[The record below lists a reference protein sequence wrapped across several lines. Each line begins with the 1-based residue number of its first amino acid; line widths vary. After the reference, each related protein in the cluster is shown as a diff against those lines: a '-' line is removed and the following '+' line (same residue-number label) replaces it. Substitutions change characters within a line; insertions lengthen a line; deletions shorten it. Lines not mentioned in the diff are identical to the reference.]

1 MKYIIGVL
9 CVAYFPAHSFAEQLV
24 DHTNTLIP
32 SVPESIDGNNKY
44 TQEKINGQEQNLNF
58 IQLFLNISINSNP
71 SEDLFSVKQSKDGK
85 LYIRSGDLKTLRVKM
100 DEHIPDSQWV
110 CINEL
115 KGIQFKYLENEQSLN
130 LQVPS
135 SMLTGYSVELSGQQ
149 TTSSGLLK
157 MKPLN
162 AAILNYSLYHT
173 ITNDESIF
181 SGSAEGIFNSALGNF
196 SSGVLYNGSN
206 ETSYSHEKWV
216 RLESKWQ
223 YVDPEKVR
231 IYTLGDFVSNS
242 SDWGSSVRLAGF
254 QWSSAYTQRGDI
266 VTSAL
271 PQFSGSAALPSTL
284 DLYVNQQKIYSGL
297 VPSGPFDIKQL
308 PFISGN
314 EVTLVTTDATGQ
326 QSITKKPYYFSSK
339 ILAKGINEFSVDVGV
354 PRYNYGLYSNDYDD
368 ATFASGAIR
377 YGYSNSLT
385 LSGGAEASTDGLSN
399 VGTGFAK
406 NLFGVGVI
414 NADLAASQYKDENG
428 YSALVGLEGRISKN
442 ISFNTSYRKVFDNYF
457 DLACVSQ
464 IRYLKENQITSEPQ
478 NYLSYSALAD
488 EIIRAGIN
496 YNFYAG
502 YGVYV
507 GYNQIKY
514 SDNSYK
520 LLSANLSGSLNK
532 NWGFYSSAYKDYE
545 NHKDYGIYFALR
557 YTPSTRTNAITSVSS
572 DSGRLTYRQEVFVL
586 SEPKINSF
594 GWGGYVERDQDAHT
608 NNASIYGSY
617 RARAAY
623 LTGRYNRIGDNDQVA
638 LSATG
643 SLVAA
648 AGRIFAANE
657 IGDGYAVVTNAGP
670 QSQIINGGINL
681 GTTDKS
687 GRFLIPSLM
696 PYREN
701 HIYLDPSYLP
711 LNWNVKSTDQKTVV
725 GYRQGTLVDFGAHQ
739 VISGLVRIVDKNNT
753 PLLPGYSVRING
765 QQDAVVGYDGEVFVP
780 NLLRQ
785 NKLEVDL
792 LDHGSC
798 QVNFTY
804 NSNQYSTKKLG
815 PYICQ

>member
-1 MKYIIGVL
+1 M
-9 CVAYFPAHSFAEQLV
+9 
-24 DHTNTLIP
+24 IP

-44 TQEKINGQEQNLNF
+44 TQEKTNGQEQNLNF

-85 LYIRSGDLKTLRVKM
+85 LYIRSGDLKKLRVKM

-130 LQVPS
+130 LQVPA

-149 TTSSGLLK
+149 TTSSGWLK

-181 SGSAEGIFNSALGNF
+181 SGSAEGIFNSAIGNF

-206 ETSYSHEKWV
+206 QNSYSHEKWV

-231 IYTLGDFVSNS
+231 IYTLGDFISNS

-414 NADLAASQYKDENG
+414 NADIAASQYKDENG
-428 YSALVGLEGRISKN
+428 YSTLVGLEGRISKN

-457 DLACVSQ
+457 DLARVSQ
-464 IRYLKENQITSEPQ
+464 IRYLKDNQITSEPQ

-739 VISGLVRIVDKNNT
+739 VVSGLVRIVDKNNT
-753 PLLPGYSVRING
+753 ALLPGYSVRING

>member
-1 MKYIIGVL
+1 MYLPIHAAAESLQDSTNAVL
-9 CVAYFPAHSFAEQLV
+9 PS
-24 DHTNTLIP
+24 IP
-32 SVPESIDGNNKY
+32 EVPTSSHQAFGSDQGY
-44 TQEKINGQEQNLNF
+44 
-58 IQLFLNISINSNP
+58 IQLFLNISVNSNI
-71 SEDLFSVKQSKDGK
+71 SKDLISVRQDQDRK
-85 LYIRSGDLKTLRVKM
+85 LYIRSRDLKTLRLKM
-100 DEHIPDSQWV
+100 DEHIPDNQWV
-110 CINEL
+110 CINDL
-115 KGIQFKYLENEQSLN
+115 NGIQFKYLENEQSLN
-130 LQVPS
+130 LKVPS
-135 SMLTGYSVELSGQQ
+135 NMLTGYSVDLSGQQ
-149 TTSSGLLK
+149 ITSPNLLK

-162 AAILNYSLYHT
+162 AAILNYSLYNT
-173 ITNDESIF
+173 ITNDENVF
-181 SGSAEGIFNSALGNF
+181 SGTAEGIFNSAIGNF
-196 SSGVLYNGSN
+196 FSGVLYNGSN

-223 YVDPEKVR
+223 YVDPEKIR
-231 IYTLGDFVSNS
+231 IYTLGDFISNS
-242 SDWGSSVRLAGF
+242 PDWGSSVRLAGF
-254 QWSSAYTQRGDI
+254 QWSSAYSQRGDI

-399 VGTGFAK
+399 LGTGFAK
-406 NLFGVGVI
+406 NLFGFGVI
-414 NADLAASQYKDENG
+414 NTDIAASQYKDENG
-428 YSALVGLEGRISKN
+428 YSTLLGLEGRISKN

-457 DLACVSQ
+457 DLARVSQ
-464 IRYLKENQITSEPQ
+464 VRYLKNNQINPESQ
-478 NYLSYSALAD
+478 NYLNYSALAD
-488 EIIRAGIN
+488 EIFRAGIN

-502 YGVYV
+502 YGIYL

-520 LLSANLSGSLNK
+520 LLSTNLSGSLDK
-532 NWGFYSSAYKDYE
+532 NWGFYASAYKDYE

-557 YTPSTRTNAITSVSS
+557 YTPSSKVNAITSVSS
-572 DSGRLTYRQEVFVL
+572 DSGSLRYRQEIFGL
-586 SEPKINSF
+586 SEPQIGSF
-594 GWGGYVERDQDAHT
+594 GWGGYVERDQDANE
-608 NNASIYGSY
+608 NNASVYASY

-623 LTGRYNRIGDNDQVA
+623 LTGRYNRFGDNDQVA

-657 IGDGYAVVTNAGP
+657 IGDGFAVVTNAGP
-670 QSQIINGGINL
+670 QSQILNGGVNL

-687 GRFLIPSLM
+687 GRFLIANLR
-696 PYREN
+696 PYMSH

-711 LNWNVKSTDQKTVV
+711 LEWEVSSTNQTAFV
-725 GYRQGTLVDFGAHQ
+725 GYRQGALVDFGAHQ
-739 VISGLVRIVDKNNT
+739 VISGLVKLVDQNNS
-753 PLLPGYSVRING
+753 PLMPGYTVRING
-765 QQDAVVGYDGEVFVP
+765 QQNGMVGYDGGVFIP
-780 NLLRQ
+780 NLLKQ
-785 NKLEVDL
+785 NKLEIDL

-798 QVNFTY
+798 QVDFAYENK
-804 NSNQYSTKKLG
+804 QYSAKKLG
-815 PYICQ
+815 PYVCR

>member
-9 CVAYFPAHSFAEQLV
+9 CVAYFPAYSFAEQLL
-24 DHTNTLIP
+24 DHTNTAVP
-32 SVPESIDGNNKY
+32 SVPKSIGNDSRY
-44 TQEKINGQEQNLNF
+44 TQVGTNEQEQDLNF
-58 IQLFLNISINSNP
+58 IQLFLNISINSNA
-71 SEDLFSVKQSKDGK
+71 SEDLVAVKQSKDGK
-85 LYIRSGDLKTLRVKM
+85 LYIRSSALRTLRIKI
-100 DEHIPDSQWV
+100 DEHTPDNQWV
-110 CINEL
+110 CINDL
-115 KGIQFKYLENEQSLN
+115 NGIQFKYLENEQSLN
-130 LQVPS
+130 LKVPS
-135 SMLTGYSVELSGQQ
+135 NMLTGYSVDLNGQQ
-149 TTSSGLLK
+149 VTSPRLLK

-162 AAILNYSLYHT
+162 AAILNYSLYNT
-173 ITNDESIF
+173 ITNDENVF
-181 SGSAEGIFNSALGNF
+181 SGTAEGIFNSAIGNF

-206 ETSYSHEKWV
+206 ENSYSHEKWV

-223 YVDPEKVR
+223 YVDPEKIR
-231 IYTLGDFVSNS
+231 IYTLGDFISNS
-242 SDWGSSVRLAGF
+242 PDWGSSVRLAGF
-254 QWSSAYTQRGDI
+254 QWSSAYSQRGDI

-314 EVTLVTTDATGQ
+314 EVTLVTTDATGK

-339 ILAKGINEFSVDVGV
+339 ILAKGINEFSVDIGI

-399 VGTGFAK
+399 LGTGFAK
-406 NLFGVGVI
+406 NIFGIGVI
-414 NADLAASQYKDENG
+414 NADIAASQYKDENG
-428 YSALVGLEGRISKN
+428 YSTLLGLEGRISKN

-457 DLACVSQ
+457 DLARVSQ
-464 IRYLKENQITSEPQ
+464 VRYLKDNQINAETQ
-478 NYLSYSALAD
+478 NYLNYSALAD
-488 EIIRAGIN
+488 EIFRAGIN

-502 YGVYV
+502 YGVYL

-520 LLSANLSGSLNK
+520 LLSTNLSGSLDK
-532 NWGFYSSAYKDYE
+532 NWGFYASAYKDYE

-557 YTPSTRTNAITSVSS
+557 YTPSSKVNAITSVSS
-572 DSGRLTYRQEVFVL
+572 DSGSLRYRQEIFGL
-586 SEPKINSF
+586 SEPQIGSF
-594 GWGGYVERDQDAHT
+594 GWGGYVERDQDANE
-608 NNASIYGSY
+608 NNASVYASY

-623 LTGRYNRIGDNDQVA
+623 LTGRYNRFGDNDQVA

-643 SLVAA
+643 SLVVA

-670 QSQIINGGINL
+670 QSQIINGGVNL
-681 GTTDKS
+681 GETDKS

-696 PYREN
+696 PYQVN

-739 VISGLVRIVDKNNT
+739 VISGLVKLVDQNNS
-753 PLLPGYSVRING
+753 PLMPGYTVRING
-765 QQDAVVGYDGEVFVP
+765 QQDGMVGYDGEVFIP
-780 NLLRQ
+780 NLLKQ

-798 QVNFTY
+798 QVVFTY

-815 PYICQ
+815 PYVCH

>member
-9 CVAYFPAHSFAEQLV
+9 CVAYFPTYSFAEQLL
-24 DHTNTLIP
+24 DYTNTAVP
-32 SVPESIDGNNKY
+32 SVPKSVGNDNKY
-44 TQEKINGQEQNLNF
+44 KHVGTNEQEQDLNF
-58 IQLFLNISINSNP
+58 IHLFLNISINSNA
-71 SEDLFSVKQSKDGK
+71 SEDLVAVKQSKDGK
-85 LYIRSGDLKTLRVKM
+85 LYIRSSALKTLRLKM
-100 DEHIPDSQWV
+100 DEHIPDNQWV
-110 CINEL
+110 CINDL
-115 KGIQFKYLENEQSLN
+115 NGIQFKYLENEQSLN
-130 LQVPS
+130 LNVPS
-135 SMLTGYSVELSGQQ
+135 DMLTGYAVDLNGQQ
-149 TTSSGLLK
+149 VTSPHLLK

-162 AAILNYSLYHT
+162 AAILNYSLYNT
-173 ITNDESIF
+173 ITNDENVF
-181 SGSAEGIFNSALGNF
+181 SGTAEGIFNSAIGNF

-206 ETSYSHEKWV
+206 ENSYSHEKWV

-223 YVDPEKVR
+223 YVDPEKIR
-231 IYTLGDFVSNS
+231 IYTLGDFISNS
-242 SDWGSSVRLAGF
+242 PDWGSSVRLAGF
-254 QWSSAYTQRGDI
+254 QWSSAYSQRGDI

-314 EVTLVTTDATGQ
+314 EVTLVTTDATGK

-339 ILAKGINEFSVDVGV
+339 ILAKGINEFSVDVGI

-385 LSGGAEASTDGLSN
+385 LSGGTEASTDGLSN
-399 VGTGFAK
+399 LGTGFAK
-406 NLFGVGVI
+406 NVLGIGVI
-414 NADLAASQYKDENG
+414 NADIAASQYKDENG
-428 YSALVGLEGRISKN
+428 YSALLGLEGRISKN

-457 DLACVSQ
+457 DLARVSQ
-464 IRYLKENQITSEPQ
+464 VRYLKENQINAESQ
-478 NYLSYSALAD
+478 NYLNYSALAD
-488 EIIRAGIN
+488 EIFRAGIN

-502 YGVYV
+502 YGVYL

-520 LLSANLSGSLNK
+520 LLSTNLSGSLDK
-532 NWGFYSSAYKDYE
+532 NWGFYASAYKDYE

-557 YTPSTRTNAITSVSS
+557 YTPSSKVNAITSVSS
-572 DSGRLTYRQEVFVL
+572 DSGSLRYRQEIFGL
-586 SEPKINSF
+586 SEPQIGSF
-594 GWGGYVERDQDAHT
+594 GWGGYVERDEDANE
-608 NNASIYGSY
+608 NNASVYASY

-623 LTGRYNRIGDNDQVA
+623 LTGRYNRFGDNDQVA
-638 LSATG
+638 VSATG

-657 IGDGYAVVTNAGP
+657 IGEGYAVVTNAGP
-670 QSQIINGGINL
+670 QSQIINGGVNL
-681 GTTDKS
+681 GETDKS

-696 PYREN
+696 PYQVN

-739 VISGLVRIVDKNNT
+739 VISGLVKLVDQNNS
-753 PLLPGYSVRING
+753 PLMPGYTVRING
-765 QQDAVVGYDGEVFVP
+765 QQNGIVGYDGEVFIP
-780 NLLRQ
+780 NLLKQ

-798 QVNFTY
+798 QVDFTY

-815 PYICQ
+815 PYVCH

>member
-9 CVAYFPAHSFAEQLV
+9 CVAYFPAHLFAEQLL
-24 DHTNTLIP
+24 DHTNTAVP
-32 SVPESIDGNNKY
+32 SVPKSISNNNKY
-44 TQEKINGQEQNLNF
+44 MHEKTDGQEQENNF
-58 IQLFLNISINSNP
+58 TQLFLNISINSNA
-71 SEDLFSVKQSKDGK
+71 SEDLFSVKQSKDEK
-85 LYIRSGDLKTLRVKM
+85 LYIRSGDLKTLRIKM

-130 LQVPS
+130 LQVPA
-135 SMLTGYSVELSGQQ
+135 SMLSDYSVDLTGQP
-149 TTSSGLLK
+149 TTNTNLLK

-162 AAILNYSLYHT
+162 AAILNYSMYHT
-173 ITNDESIF
+173 ITNNESIF
-181 SGSAEGIFNSALGNF
+181 SGSAEAIFNSALGNF
-196 SSGVLYNGSN
+196 SSGILYNGSN
-206 ETSYSHEKWV
+206 ENSYSHEKWV

-231 IYTLGDFVSNS
+231 IYTLGDFISNS
-242 SDWGSSVRLAGF
+242 SDWGSSVRLAGL

-297 VPSGPFDIKQL
+297 VPSGPFDVKQL

-314 EVTLVTTDATGQ
+314 EVTLVTTDVTGQ
-326 QSITKKPYYFSSK
+326 QTITKKPYYFSSK

-414 NADLAASQYKDENG
+414 NADIAASQYKDENG

-457 DLACVSQ
+457 DLARVSQ
-464 IRYLKENQITSEPQ
+464 IRYLKENQLNAESQ
-478 NYLSYSALAD
+478 NYLNYSALAD

-496 YNFYAG
+496 YNFYTG

-514 SDNSYK
+514 SDHSYK

-557 YTPSTRTNAITSVSS
+557 YTPSTRVNAISSVSS
-572 DSGRLTYRQEVFVL
+572 DSGRLSYRQEVFVL
-586 SEPKINSF
+586 SEPQVGSF
-594 GWGGYVERDQDAHT
+594 GWGGYVERDQDAHA
-608 NNASIYGSY
+608 NNASVYGSY

-670 QSQIINGGINL
+670 KSQILNGGINL

-739 VISGLVRIVDKNNT
+739 VISGLVRVVDKNNS

-765 QQDAVVGYDGEVFVP
+765 QQDAVVGYDGEVFIP
-780 NLLRQ
+780 NLLQQ

-798 QVNFTY
+798 QVEFTY

-815 PYICQ
+815 PYICH

>member
-1 MKYIIGVL
+1 MRYIIGVL
-9 CVAYFPAHSFAEQLV
+9 CVTYLPIHAFAESLQ
-24 DHTNTLIP
+24 DRTNTIIP
-32 SVPESIDGNNKY
+32 SVPNLIDINIGNIKDDENKISKDS
-44 TQEKINGQEQNLNF
+44 TR
-58 IQLFLNISINSNP
+58 LFLNVFVNSTSSNDLISVN
-71 SEDLFSVKQSKDGK
+71 KDQDEK
-85 LYIRSGDLKTLRVKM
+85 LYIRARDLKTLRLKL
-100 DEHIPDSQWV
+100 DEQISDSQWV
-110 CINEL
+110 CINDL
-115 KGIQFKYLENEQSLN
+115 NGIQFKYLENEQSLKLN
-130 LQVPS
+130 IPS
-135 SMLTGYSVELSGQQ
+135 DMLTGYAVDLNGQQ
-149 TTSSGLLK
+149 ITSPHLLK

-162 AAILNYSLYHT
+162 AAILNYSLYNT
-173 ITNDESIF
+173 ITNDENVF
-181 SGSAEGIFNSALGNF
+181 SGSAEGIFNSAIGNF

-231 IYTLGDFVSNS
+231 IYTLGDFISNS
-242 SDWGSSVRLAGF
+242 PDWGSSVRLAGF
-254 QWSSAYTQRGDI
+254 QWSSAYTQRGDL

-326 QSITKKPYYFSSK
+326 QSITKQAYYFSSK

-354 PRYNYGLYSNDYDD
+354 PRYNYGLFSNDYDD

-399 VGTGFAK
+399 LGTGFAK
-406 NLFGVGVI
+406 NLFGFGVI
-414 NADLAASQYKDENG
+414 NADIAASQYKDENG
-428 YSALVGLEGRISKN
+428 YSALLGLEGRISKN

-457 DLACVSQ
+457 DLARVSQ
-464 IRYLKENQITSEPQ
+464 IRYLKDNQMTSEPQ

-488 EIIRAGIN
+488 EIFRAGIN

-502 YGVYV
+502 YGVYL

-520 LLSANLSGSLNK
+520 LVSANLSESLNK
-532 NWGFYSSAYKDYE
+532 NWGFYTSAYKDYE
-545 NHKDYGIYFALR
+545 NQKDYGIYFALR
-557 YTPSTRTNAITSVSS
+557 YTPSSRVNAITSISNE
-572 DSGRLTYRQEVFVL
+572 SGKTTYRQE
-586 SEPKINSF
+586 INGFSDPQIGAF
-594 GWGGYVERDQDAHT
+594 GWGGYVERDQDANQ

-638 LSATG
+638 VSATG

-648 AGRIFAANE
+648 AGRVFAANE

-670 QSQIINGGINL
+670 QSQILNGGVNL
-681 GTTDKS
+681 GKTDKS
-687 GRFLIPSLM
+687 GRFLIPSLV
-696 PYREN
+696 PYQEN

-711 LNWNVKSTDQKTVV
+711 LNWSVKSTDQETVV
-725 GYRQGTLVDFGAHQ
+725 GYRQGSLIDFGAKQ
-739 VISGLVRIVDKNNT
+739 VVSGLVKLVDQNNS
-753 PLLPGYSVRING
+753 PLLPGYTVHING
-765 QQDAVVGYDGEVFVP
+765 HEESIIGYDGEVFIQ
-780 NLLRQ
+780 NLLKQ

-798 QVNFTY
+798 QVDFTY
-804 NSNQYSTKKLG
+804 NGNQYSTKKLG
-815 PYICQ
+815 PYVCR

>member
-9 CVAYFPAHSFAEQLV
+9 CVAYFPAYSFAEQLL
-24 DHTNTLIP
+24 DHTNTAVP
-32 SVPESIDGNNKY
+32 SVPKSIGNDSRY
-44 TQEKINGQEQNLNF
+44 TQVGMNEQEQDLNF
-58 IQLFLNISINSNP
+58 IQLFLNISINSNA
-71 SEDLFSVKQSKDGK
+71 SEDLVAVKQSKDGK
-85 LYIRSGDLKTLRVKM
+85 LYIRSSALRTLRIKI
-100 DEHIPDSQWV
+100 DEHIPDNQWV
-110 CINEL
+110 CINDL
-115 KGIQFKYLENEQSLN
+115 NGIQFKYLENEQSLN
-130 LQVPS
+130 LKVPS
-135 SMLTGYSVELSGQQ
+135 NMLTGYSVDLSGQQ
-149 TTSSGLLK
+149 ITSPQLLK

-162 AAILNYSLYHT
+162 AAILNYSLYNT
-173 ITNDESIF
+173 ITNDENVF
-181 SGSAEGIFNSALGNF
+181 SGTAEGIFNSAIGNF

-223 YVDPEKVR
+223 YVDPEKIR
-231 IYTLGDFVSNS
+231 IYTLGDFISNS
-242 SDWGSSVRLAGF
+242 PDWGSSVRLAGF
-254 QWSSAYTQRGDI
+254 QWSSAYSQRGDI

-377 YGYSNSLT
+377 YGYSHSLT

-399 VGTGFAK
+399 LGTGFAK
-406 NLFGVGVI
+406 NVLGIGVI
-414 NADLAASQYKDENG
+414 NADIAASQYKDENG
-428 YSALVGLEGRISKN
+428 YSALLGLEGRISKN
-442 ISFNTSYRKVFDNYF
+442 ISYNTSYRKVFDNYF
-457 DLACVSQ
+457 DLARVSQ
-464 IRYLKENQITSEPQ
+464 VRYLKDNQINAESQ
-478 NYLSYSALAD
+478 NYLNYSALAD
-488 EIIRAGIN
+488 EIFRAGIN

-502 YGVYV
+502 YGIYL

-520 LLSANLSGSLNK
+520 LLSTNLSGSLDK
-532 NWGFYSSAYKDYE
+532 NWGFYASAYKDYE

-557 YTPSTRTNAITSVSS
+557 YTPSSKVNAITSVSS
-572 DSGRLTYRQEVFVL
+572 DSGSLRYRQEIFGL
-586 SEPKINSF
+586 SEPQIGSF
-594 GWGGYVERDQDAHT
+594 GWGGYVERDQDANE
-608 NNASIYGSY
+608 NNASVYASY

-623 LTGRYNRIGDNDQVA
+623 LTGRYNRFGDNDQVA
-638 LSATG
+638 VSATG

-657 IGDGYAVVTNAGP
+657 IGEGYAVVTNAGP
-670 QSQIINGGINL
+670 QSQIINGGVNL
-681 GTTDKS
+681 GETDNS

-696 PYREN
+696 PYQVN

-739 VISGLVRIVDKNNT
+739 VISGLVKLVDQNNS
-753 PLLPGYSVRING
+753 PLMPGYTVRING
-765 QQDAVVGYDGEVFVP
+765 QQNGMVGYDGEVFIP
-780 NLLRQ
+780 NLLKQ

-798 QVNFTY
+798 QVDFTY

-815 PYICQ
+815 LYVCH

>member
-9 CVAYFPAHSFAEQLV
+9 CVAYLPTYSFAEQLQ
-24 DHTNTLIP
+24 DHTNTAVP
-32 SVPESIDGNNKY
+32 SVPKSVGSNSEYIQVGAN
-44 TQEKINGQEQNLNF
+44 EQDQDVNF
-58 IQLFLNISINSNP
+58 IKLFLNVSINSNA
-71 SEDLFSVKQSKDGK
+71 SEDLVAAKQSKDGK
-85 LYIRSGDLKTLRVKM
+85 LYIRSGALKTLRLKI
-100 DEHIPDSQWV
+100 DEQIPDSQWV
-110 CINEL
+110 CIDEL
-115 KGIQFKYLENEQSLN
+115 KGIRFKYLENEQALN

-135 SMLTGYSVELSGQQ
+135 NMLTGYSVDLSGQQ
-149 TTSSGLLK
+149 ATSPHLLK

-162 AAILNYSLYHT
+162 AAILNYSLYNT
-173 ITNDESIF
+173 ITNDENVF
-181 SGSAEGIFNSALGNF
+181 SGSAEGIFNSAIGNF

-223 YVDPEKVR
+223 YVNPEKVR
-231 IYTLGDFVSNS
+231 IYTLGDFISNS

-266 VTSAL
+266 VTSAF

-326 QSITKKPYYFSSK
+326 QSITKQAYYFSSK

-354 PRYNYGLYSNDYDD
+354 PRYNYGLFSNDYDD

-399 VGTGFAK
+399 LGTGFAK
-406 NLFGVGVI
+406 NLFGFGVI
-414 NADLAASQYKDENG
+414 NADIAASQYKDENG
-428 YSALVGLEGRISKN
+428 YSALLGLEGRISKN

-457 DLACVSQ
+457 DLARVSQ
-464 IRYLKENQITSEPQ
+464 IRYLKDNQSDDEPK

-488 EIIRAGIN
+488 EIFRAGIN

-502 YGVYV
+502 YGAYL

-514 SDNSYK
+514 SDNSNK
-520 LLSANLSGSLNK
+520 LVSANLSGSLNK
-532 NWGFYSSAYKDYE
+532 NWGFYASAYKDYE
-545 NHKDYGIYFALR
+545 HQKDYGIYFALR
-557 YTPSTRTNAITSVSS
+557 YTPSSRVNAITSISNE
-572 DSGRLTYRQEVFVL
+572 SGKTTYRQE
-586 SEPKINSF
+586 INGFSDPQIGAF
-594 GWGGYVERDQDAHT
+594 GWGAYVERDQDANQ
-608 NNASIYGSY
+608 NNASFYASY

-670 QSQIINGGINL
+670 QSQILNGGVNL
-681 GTTDKS
+681 GATDGT
-687 GRFLIPSLM
+687 GRFLIANLR
-696 PYREN
+696 PYQLH

-711 LNWNVKSTDQKTVV
+711 LEWDVKSTNQTAFV
-725 GYRQGTLVDFGAHQ
+725 GYRQGALIDFGAHR
-739 VISGLVRIVDKNNT
+739 VISGLVKLVDQNNS
-753 PLLPGYSVRING
+753 PLLPGYTVRING
-765 QQDAVVGYDGEVFVP
+765 QQNGVVGYDGEVFIP
-780 NLLRQ
+780 NLLKQ

-798 QVNFTY
+798 QVDFTY

-815 PYICQ
+815 PYICH

>member
-9 CVAYFPAHSFAEQLV
+9 CVAYFPTYSFAEQLL
-24 DHTNTLIP
+24 DYTNTAVP
-32 SVPESIDGNNKY
+32 SVPKSVGNDNKY
-44 TQEKINGQEQNLNF
+44 KHVGTNEQEQDLNF
-58 IQLFLNISINSNP
+58 IHLFLNISINSNA
-71 SEDLFSVKQSKDGK
+71 SEDLVAVKQSKDGK
-85 LYIRSGDLKTLRVKM
+85 LYIRSGTLKKLRLKM
-100 DEHIPDSQWV
+100 GEHIPDNQWV
-110 CINEL
+110 CINDL
-115 KGIQFKYLENEQSLN
+115 NGIQFKYLENEQSLN
-130 LQVPS
+130 LKVPS
-135 SMLTGYSVELSGQQ
+135 NMLTGYSVDLTGQQ
-149 TTSSGLLK
+149 VTSPQLLK

-162 AAILNYSLYHT
+162 AAILNYSLYQT
-173 ITNDESIF
+173 MTNDENVF
-181 SGSAEGIFNSALGNF
+181 SGTAEGIFNSAIGNF

-223 YVDPEKVR
+223 YVDPEKIR
-231 IYTLGDFVSNS
+231 IYTLGDFISNS
-242 SDWGSSVRLAGF
+242 PDWGSSVRLAGF
-254 QWSSAYTQRGDI
+254 QWSSAYSQRGDI

-399 VGTGFAK
+399 LGTGFAK
-406 NLFGVGVI
+406 NVLGIGVI
-414 NADLAASQYKDENG
+414 NADIAASQYKDENG
-428 YSALVGLEGRISKN
+428 YSALVGLEGRISKK

-457 DLACVSQ
+457 DLARVSQ
-464 IRYLKENQITSEPQ
+464 VRYLKDNQINAESQ
-478 NYLSYSALAD
+478 NYLSYSVLAD
-488 EIIRAGIN
+488 EIFRAGVN

-502 YGVYV
+502 YGVYL

-520 LLSANLSGSLNK
+520 LLSTNLSGSLDK
-532 NWGFYSSAYKDYE
+532 NWGFYASAYKDYE

-557 YTPSTRTNAITSVSS
+557 YTPSSKVNAITSVSS
-572 DSGRLTYRQEVFVL
+572 DSGSLRYRQEIFGL
-586 SEPKINSF
+586 SEPQIGSF
-594 GWGGYVERDQDAHT
+594 GWGGYVERDQDAKE
-608 NNASIYGSY
+608 NNASIYASY

-623 LTGRYNRIGDNDQVA
+623 LTGRYNRFGDNDQVA
-638 LSATG
+638 VSATG

-670 QSQIINGGINL
+670 QSQIINGGVNL
-681 GTTDKS
+681 GETDKS

-696 PYREN
+696 PYQVN

-739 VISGLVRIVDKNNT
+739 VISGLVKLVDENNS
-753 PLLPGYSVRING
+753 PLMPGYAVRING
-765 QQDAVVGYDGEVFVP
+765 QQDGMVGYDGEVFIP
-780 NLLRQ
+780 NLLKQ

-798 QVNFTY
+798 QVDFTY

-815 PYICQ
+815 PYVCH

>member
-9 CVAYFPAHSFAEQLV
+9 CVAYFPAYSFAEQLL
-24 DHTNTLIP
+24 DHTNTAVP
-32 SVPESIDGNNKY
+32 SVPKSVGSNSKY
-44 TQEKINGQEQNLNF
+44 TQVGTNEQEQDLNF
-58 IQLFLNISINSNP
+58 IQLFLNISINSNA
-71 SEDLFSVKQSKDGK
+71 SEDLVAVKQSKDGK
-85 LYIRSGDLKTLRVKM
+85 LYIHSSTLKTLRVKM
-100 DEHIPDSQWV
+100 DEHIPDNQWV
-110 CINEL
+110 CINDL
-115 KGIQFKYLENEQSLN
+115 NGIQFKYLENEQSLN
-130 LQVPS
+130 LKVPS
-135 SMLTGYSVELSGQQ
+135 NMLTGYSVDLSSQQ
-149 TTSSGLLK
+149 ITSPHLLK

-162 AAILNYSLYHT
+162 AAILNYSLYQT
-173 ITNDESIF
+173 MTNDENVF
-181 SGSAEGIFNSALGNF
+181 SGTAEGIFNSAIGNF

-206 ETSYSHEKWV
+206 GTSYSHEKWV

-223 YVDPEKVR
+223 YVDPEKIR
-231 IYTLGDFVSNS
+231 IYTLGDFISNS
-242 SDWGSSVRLAGF
+242 PDWGSSVRLAGF
-254 QWSSAYTQRGDI
+254 QWSSAYSQRGDI

-399 VGTGFAK
+399 LGIGFAK
-406 NLFGVGVI
+406 NVLGIGVI
-414 NADLAASQYKDENG
+414 NADIAASQYKDENG
-428 YSALVGLEGRISKN
+428 YSTLLGLEGRISKN

-457 DLACVSQ
+457 DLARVSQ
-464 IRYLKENQITSEPQ
+464 VRYLKDNQINAESQ
-478 NYLSYSALAD
+478 NYLNYSALAD
-488 EIIRAGIN
+488 EIFRAGIN

-502 YGVYV
+502 YGVYL

-520 LLSANLSGSLNK
+520 LLSTNLSGSLDK
-532 NWGFYSSAYKDYE
+532 NWGFYASAYKDYE
-545 NHKDYGIYFALR
+545 NHKDYGVYFALR
-557 YTPSTRTNAITSVSS
+557 YTPSSKVNAITSVSS
-572 DSGRLTYRQEVFVL
+572 DSGSLRYRQEIFGL
-586 SEPKINSF
+586 SEPQIGSF
-594 GWGGYVERDQDAHT
+594 GWGGYVERDQDANE
-608 NNASIYGSY
+608 NNASVYASY

-623 LTGRYNRIGDNDQVA
+623 LTGRYNRFRDNDQVA
-638 LSATG
+638 VSATG

-670 QSQIINGGINL
+670 QSQIINGGVNL
-681 GTTDKS
+681 GETDKS

-696 PYREN
+696 PYQVN

-739 VISGLVRIVDKNNT
+739 VISGLVKLVDQKNS
-753 PLLPGYSVRING
+753 PLMPGYTVRING
-765 QQDAVVGYDGEVFVP
+765 QQNGMVGYDGEVFIP
-780 NLLRQ
+780 NLLKQ

-798 QVNFTY
+798 QVDFTY

-815 PYICQ
+815 PYVCH

>member
-1 MKYIIGVL
+1 MRYIIGVL
-9 CVAYFPAHSFAEQLV
+9 CVTYLPIHAFAESLQ
-24 DHTNTLIP
+24 DRTNTIIP
-32 SVPESIDGNNKY
+32 SVPNLIDINVSNTKNDENKLPKDG
-44 TQEKINGQEQNLNF
+44 TR
-58 IQLFLNISINSNP
+58 LFLNVFVNSTTSN
-71 SEDLFSVKQSKDGK
+71 DLIAVTKDQDEK
-85 LYIRSGDLKTLRVKM
+85 LYIRARDLKTLRLKL
-100 DEHIPDSQWV
+100 DEQIPDSQWV
-110 CINEL
+110 CINDL
-115 KGIQFKYLENEQSLN
+115 KGMQFKYLENEQSLKLN
-130 LQVPS
+130 IPS
-135 SMLTGYSVELSGQQ
+135 DMLTGYAVDLNGQQ
-149 TTSSGLLK
+149 ITSPHLLK

-162 AAILNYSLYHT
+162 AAILNYSLYNT
-173 ITNDESIF
+173 ITNDENVF
-181 SGSAEGIFNSALGNF
+181 SGSAEGIFNSAIGNF

-231 IYTLGDFVSNS
+231 IYTLGDFISNS
-242 SDWGSSVRLAGF
+242 PDWGSSVRLAGF
-254 QWSSAYTQRGDI
+254 QWSSAYTQRGDL

-326 QSITKKPYYFSSK
+326 QSITKQAYYFSSK

-354 PRYNYGLYSNDYDD
+354 PRYNYGLFSNDYDD

-399 VGTGFAK
+399 LGTGFAK
-406 NLFGVGVI
+406 NLFGFGVI
-414 NADLAASQYKDENG
+414 NADIAASQYKDENG
-428 YSALVGLEGRISKN
+428 YSALLGLEGRISKN

-457 DLACVSQ
+457 DLARVSQ
-464 IRYLKENQITSEPQ
+464 IRYLKDNQMTSEPQ

-488 EIIRAGIN
+488 EIFRAGIN

-502 YGVYV
+502 YGVYL

-520 LLSANLSGSLNK
+520 LVSANLSGSLNK
-532 NWGFYSSAYKDYE
+532 NWGFYTSAYKDYE
-545 NHKDYGIYFALR
+545 NQKDYGIYFALR
-557 YTPSTRTNAITSVSS
+557 YTPSSRVNAITSISNE
-572 DSGRLTYRQEVFVL
+572 SGKTTYRQE
-586 SEPKINSF
+586 INGFSDPQIGAF
-594 GWGGYVERDQDAHT
+594 GWGGYVERDQDANQ

-638 LSATG
+638 VSATG

-648 AGRIFAANE
+648 AGRVFAANE

-670 QSQIINGGINL
+670 QSQILNGGVNL
-681 GTTDKS
+681 GKTDKS
-687 GRFLIPSLM
+687 GRFLIPSLV
-696 PYREN
+696 PYQEN

-711 LNWNVKSTDQKTVV
+711 LNWSVKSTDQETVV
-725 GYRQGTLVDFGAHQ
+725 GYRQGSLIDFGAKQ
-739 VISGLVRIVDKNNT
+739 VVSGLVKLVDQNNS
-753 PLLPGYSVRING
+753 PLLPGYTVHING
-765 QQDAVVGYDGEVFVP
+765 HEESIIGYDGEVFIQ
-780 NLLRQ
+780 NLLKQ

-798 QVNFTY
+798 QVDFTY
-804 NSNQYSTKKLG
+804 NGNQYSTKKLG
-815 PYICQ
+815 PYVCR

>member
-9 CVAYFPAHSFAEQLV
+9 CVAYFPAYSFAEQLL
-24 DHTNTLIP
+24 DHTNTAVP
-32 SVPESIDGNNKY
+32 SVPKSVGSNSEY
-44 TQEKINGQEQNLNF
+44 TQVGANEQEQN
-58 IQLFLNISINSNP
+58 IDYIHLFLNISINSNA
-71 SEDLFSVKQSKDGK
+71 SEDLVAVKQSKDGK
-85 LYIRSGDLKTLRVKM
+85 LYIRSGTLKKLRIKM
-100 DEHIPDSQWV
+100 DEDIPDNQWV
-110 CINEL
+110 CINDL
-115 KGIQFKYLENEQSLN
+115 NRIQFKYLENEQSLN
-130 LQVPS
+130 LKVPS
-135 SMLTGYSVELSGQQ
+135 NMLTGYSVDLSGQQ
-149 TTSSGLLK
+149 VTNPNLLR

-162 AAILNYSLYHT
+162 AAILNYSLYQT
-173 ITNDESIF
+173 MTNDENVF
-181 SGSAEGIFNSALGNF
+181 SGTAEGIFNSAIGNF

-206 ETSYSHEKWV
+206 ENSYSHEKWV

-223 YVDPEKVR
+223 YVDPEKIR
-231 IYTLGDFVSNS
+231 IYTLGDFISNS
-242 SDWGSSVRLAGF
+242 PDWGSSVRLAGF
-254 QWSSAYTQRGDI
+254 QWSSAYSQRGDI

-399 VGTGFAK
+399 LGTGFAK
-406 NLFGVGVI
+406 NILGLGVM
-414 NADLAASQYKDENG
+414 NADIAASQYKDENG
-428 YSALVGLEGRISKN
+428 YSALLGLEGRISKN

-457 DLACVSQ
+457 DLARVSQ
-464 IRYLKENQITSEPQ
+464 VRYLKDNQINAESQ
-478 NYLSYSALAD
+478 NYLNYSALAD
-488 EIIRAGIN
+488 EIFRAGIN

-502 YGVYV
+502 YGIYL

-520 LLSANLSGSLNK
+520 LLSTNLSGSLDK
-532 NWGFYSSAYKDYE
+532 NWGFYASAYKDYE
-545 NHKDYGIYFALR
+545 NHKDYGVYFALR
-557 YTPSTRTNAITSVSS
+557 YTPSSKVNAITSVSS
-572 DSGRLTYRQEVFVL
+572 DSGSLRYRQEIFGL
-586 SEPKINSF
+586 SEPQIGSF
-594 GWGGYVERDQDAHT
+594 GWGGYVERDQDAHE
-608 NNASIYGSY
+608 NNASIYASY

-623 LTGRYNRIGDNDQVA
+623 LTGRYNRFGDNDQVA

-670 QSQIINGGINL
+670 QSQIINGGVNL
-681 GTTDKS
+681 GETDKS

-696 PYREN
+696 PYQVN

-739 VISGLVRIVDKNNT
+739 VISGLVKLVDQNNS
-753 PLLPGYSVRING
+753 PLMPGYAVRIND
-765 QQDAVVGYDGEVFVP
+765 QQDGVVGYDGEVFIP
-780 NLLRQ
+780 NLLKQ

-798 QVNFTY
+798 QVDFTY

-815 PYICQ
+815 PYVCH

>member
-457 DLACVSQ
+457 DLARVSQ

-532 NWGFYSSAYKDYE
+532 NWGFYSSAYTDYE

-572 DSGRLTYRQEVFVL
+572 DSGRLTYRQEGFVL

>member
-1 MKYIIGVL
+1 MYLPIH
-9 CVAYFPAHSFAEQLV
+9 AFAESLQ
-24 DHTNTLIP
+24 DNTNIALPSIP
-32 SVPESIDGNNKY
+32 EVTSSSHQVFSSDKAY
-44 TQEKINGQEQNLNF
+44 T
-58 IQLFLNISINSNP
+58 QLFLKISINSDI
-71 SEDLFSVKQSKDGK
+71 STDLISVRQDQDGK
-85 LYIRSGDLKTLRVKM
+85 LYIRARDLKVLRVKM
-100 DEHIPDSQWV
+100 DEHTPDSQWV

-115 KGIQFKYLENEQSLN
+115 KGIQFRYLENEQSLN

-135 SMLTGYSVELSGQQ
+135 SMLTDYSVDLNGQQ
-149 TTSSGLLK
+149 ITSPHLLK

-162 AAILNYSLYHT
+162 AAIFNYSLYHT
-173 ITNDESIF
+173 LTNDENVF
-181 SGSAEGIFNSALGNF
+181 SGSAEGIFNSAIGNF

-223 YVDPEKVR
+223 YVDPEKIR
-231 IYTLGDFVSNS
+231 IYTLGDFISNG
-242 SDWGSSVRLAGF
+242 SDWGNSVRLAGF

-297 VPSGPFDIKQL
+297 VPSGPFDVKQL

-326 QSITKKPYYFSSK
+326 QSITKQAYYFSSK

-385 LSGGAEASTDGLSN
+385 LSGAAEASTDGLSN
-399 VGTGFAK
+399 LGTGFAK
-406 NLFGVGVI
+406 NLFGFGVI
-414 NADLAASQYKDENG
+414 NADIAASQYKDENG

-457 DLACVSQ
+457 DLARVSQ
-464 IRYLKENQITSEPQ
+464 IRYLKANQITSQPQ

-488 EIIRAGIN
+488 EIFRAGIN

-502 YGVYV
+502 YGAYL
-507 GYNQIKY
+507 GYNQIKF

-532 NWGFYSSAYKDYE
+532 NWGFYTSAYKDYE

-557 YTPSTRTNAITSVSS
+557 YTPSTRINAITSVSS
-572 DSGRLTYRQEVFVL
+572 ESGKTTYRQE
-586 SEPKINSF
+586 INGFSDPQIGAF
-594 GWGGYVERDQDAHT
+594 GWGGYVERDQDANQ
-608 NNASIYGSY
+608 NNASVYASY

-623 LTGRYNRIGDNDQVA
+623 LTGRYNRIGENDQVA
-638 LSATG
+638 VSATG

-670 QSQIINGGINL
+670 QSQILNGGVNL
-681 GTTDKS
+681 GATDRT
-687 GRFLIPSLM
+687 GRFLISNLR
-696 PYREN
+696 PYQLH

-711 LNWNVKSTDQKTVV
+711 LEWDVTSTNQTAFV

-739 VISGLVRIVDKNNT
+739 VISGLVKLVDQNNSS
-753 PLLPGYSVRING
+753 LLPGYTVRING
-765 QQDAVVGYDGEVFVP
+765 QEDGVLGYDGEVFIP
-780 NLLRQ
+780 NLLKQ

-798 QVNFTY
+798 QVNFAY
-804 NSNQYSTKKLG
+804 ENNQYSAKKLG
-815 PYICQ
+815 PYVCQ

>member
-9 CVAYFPAHSFAEQLV
+9 CVAYFPTYSFAEQLL
-24 DHTNTLIP
+24 DYTNTAVP
-32 SVPESIDGNNKY
+32 SVPKSVGNDNKY
-44 TQEKINGQEQNLNF
+44 KHVGTNEQEQDLNF
-58 IQLFLNISINSNP
+58 IHLFLNISINSNA
-71 SEDLFSVKQSKDGK
+71 SEDLVAVKQSKDGK
-85 LYIRSGDLKTLRVKM
+85 LYIRSSALKTLRLKM
-100 DEHIPDSQWV
+100 DEHIPDNQWV
-110 CINEL
+110 CINDL
-115 KGIQFKYLENEQSLN
+115 NGIQFKYLENEQSLN
-130 LQVPS
+130 LKVPS
-135 SMLTGYSVELSGQQ
+135 NMLTGYSVDLSGQQ
-149 TTSSGLLK
+149 VTNPHLLK

-173 ITNDESIF
+173 ITNDENVF
-181 SGSAEGIFNSALGNF
+181 SGTAEGIFNSAIGNF

-206 ETSYSHEKWV
+206 ENSYSHEKWV
-216 RLESKWQ
+216 RLETKWQ
-223 YVDPEKVR
+223 YVDPEKIR
-231 IYTLGDFVSNS
+231 IYTLGDFISNS
-242 SDWGSSVRLAGF
+242 PDWGNSVRLAGF
-254 QWSSAYTQRGDI
+254 QWSSAYSQRGDI

-368 ATFASGAIR
+368 TTFASGAIR

-399 VGTGFAK
+399 LGTGFAK
-406 NLFGVGVI
+406 NVLGIGVI
-414 NADLAASQYKDENG
+414 NADIAASQYKDENG

-457 DLACVSQ
+457 DLARVSQ
-464 IRYLKENQITSEPQ
+464 VRYLKDNQMTSEPQ
-478 NYLSYSALAD
+478 NYLNYSALAD
-488 EIIRAGIN
+488 EIFRAGIN

-502 YGVYV
+502 YGVYL

-520 LLSANLSGSLNK
+520 LLSTNLSGSLDK
-532 NWGFYSSAYKDYE
+532 NWGFYASAYKDYE
-545 NHKDYGIYFALR
+545 NHKDYGVYFALR
-557 YTPSTRTNAITSVSS
+557 YTPSSKVNAITSVSS
-572 DSGRLTYRQEVFVL
+572 DSGSLRYRQEIFGL
-586 SEPKINSF
+586 SEPQIGSF
-594 GWGGYVERDQDAHT
+594 GWGGYVERDQDAKE
-608 NNASIYGSY
+608 NNASIYASY

-623 LTGRYNRIGDNDQVA
+623 LTGRYNRFGDNDQVA

-670 QSQIINGGINL
+670 QSQIINGGVNL
-681 GTTDKS
+681 GETDKS

-696 PYREN
+696 PYQVN

-739 VISGLVRIVDKNNT
+739 VISGLVKLVDENNS
-753 PLLPGYSVRING
+753 PLMPGYTVRING
-765 QQDAVVGYDGEVFVP
+765 QQNGMVGYDGEVFIP
-780 NLLRQ
+780 NLLKQ

-798 QVNFTY
+798 QVGFTY

-815 PYICQ
+815 PYICH

>member
-1 MKYIIGVL
+1 MYLPIHAAAESLQDSTNAVL
-9 CVAYFPAHSFAEQLV
+9 PSIPEVPNSAHQAFGSDQ
-24 DHTNTLIP
+24 
-32 SVPESIDGNNKY
+32 GY
-44 TQEKINGQEQNLNF
+44 
-58 IQLFLNISINSNP
+58 IQLFLNISINSNI
-71 SEDLFSVKQSKDGK
+71 SKDLISVRQDQDRK
-85 LYIRSGDLKTLRVKM
+85 LYIRSRDLKALRVKM
-100 DEHIPDSQWV
+100 DEHTPDNQWV
-110 CINEL
+110 CINDL
-115 KGIQFKYLENEQSLN
+115 NGIQFKYLENEQSLN
-130 LQVPS
+130 LKVPS
-135 SMLTGYSVELSGQQ
+135 NMLTGYSVDLNGQQ
-149 TTSSGLLK
+149 VTSPRLLK

-162 AAILNYSLYHT
+162 AAILNYSLYNT
-173 ITNDESIF
+173 ITNDENVF
-181 SGSAEGIFNSALGNF
+181 SGTAEGIFNSAIGNF

-206 ETSYSHEKWV
+206 ENSYSHEKWV

-223 YVDPEKVR
+223 YVDPEKIR
-231 IYTLGDFVSNS
+231 IYTLGDFISNS
-242 SDWGSSVRLAGF
+242 PDWGSSVRLAGF
-254 QWSSAYTQRGDI
+254 QWSSAYSQRGDI

-339 ILAKGINEFSVDVGV
+339 ILAKGINEFSIDVGI

-399 VGTGFAK
+399 LGTGFAK
-406 NLFGVGVI
+406 NLFGFGVI
-414 NADLAASQYKDENG
+414 NADIAASQYKDENG
-428 YSALVGLEGRISKN
+428 YSTLLGLEGRISKN

-457 DLACVSQ
+457 DLARVSQ
-464 IRYLKENQITSEPQ
+464 VRYLKDNQINAESQ
-478 NYLSYSALAD
+478 NYLNYSALAD
-488 EIIRAGIN
+488 EIFRAGIN

-502 YGVYV
+502 YGVYL

-514 SDNSYK
+514 RDNSYK
-520 LLSANLSGSLNK
+520 LLSTNLSGSLDK
-532 NWGFYSSAYKDYE
+532 NWGFYASAYKDYE
-545 NHKDYGIYFALR
+545 NHKDYGVYFALR
-557 YTPSTRTNAITSVSS
+557 YTPSSKVNTITSVSS
-572 DSGRLTYRQEVFVL
+572 DSGSLRYRQEIFGL
-586 SEPKINSF
+586 SEPQIGSF
-594 GWGGYVERDQDAHT
+594 GWGGYVERDQDAQE
-608 NNASIYGSY
+608 NNASIYASY

-623 LTGRYNRIGDNDQVA
+623 LTGRYNRFGDNDQVA

-670 QSQIINGGINL
+670 QSQILNGGVNL
-681 GTTDKS
+681 GATDKS
-687 GRFLIPSLM
+687 GRFLIANLR
-696 PYREN
+696 PYMSH

-711 LNWNVKSTDQKTVV
+711 LEWEVSSTNQTAFV

-739 VISGLVRIVDKNNT
+739 VISGLVKLVDQKNS
-753 PLLPGYSVRING
+753 PLMPGYTVRSNG
-765 QQDAVVGYDGEVFVP
+765 QQDGMVGYDGEVFIP
-780 NLLRQ
+780 NLLKQ

-798 QVNFTY
+798 QVDFAYENK
-804 NSNQYSTKKLG
+804 QYSAKKLG
-815 PYICQ
+815 PYVCR

>member
-231 IYTLGDFVSNS
+231 IYTLGDFISNS

-326 QSITKKPYYFSSK
+326 QIITKKPYYFSSK

-457 DLACVSQ
+457 DLARVSQ

-557 YTPSTRTNAITSVSS
+557 YTPSTKVNSITSFSN
-572 DSGRLTYRQEVFVL
+572 DSGKTTYRQEVNGF
-586 SEPKINSF
+586 SDPHIGSF

>member
-1 MKYIIGVL
+1 MKYLVSAL
-9 CVAYFPAHSFAEQLV
+9 CVMYLPIHAFAESLQ
-24 DHTNTLIP
+24 DNTNAALPNIP
-32 SVPESIDGNNKY
+32 EVTNSAFQASGSDRGY
-44 TQEKINGQEQNLNF
+44 
-58 IQLFLNISINSNP
+58 IQLFLNISINSNT
-71 SEDLFSVKQSKDGK
+71 STDLISVHQDQDKK
-85 LYIRSGDLKTLRVKM
+85 LYVRARDLKALRLKM
-100 DEHIPDSQWV
+100 DEHISDSQWV

-135 SMLTGYSVELSGQQ
+135 SMLSDYSVDLNGQS
-149 TTSSGLLK
+149 TTNTNLLK

-206 ETSYSHEKWV
+206 ENSYSHQKWV

-231 IYTLGDFVSNS
+231 IYTLGDFISNS

-326 QSITKKPYYFSSK
+326 QIITKKPYYFSSK

-385 LSGGAEASTDGLSN
+385 LSGGVEASTDGLTN
-399 VGTGFAK
+399 LGIGFAK

-414 NADLAASQYKDENG
+414 NADIAASQYKDENG

-457 DLACVSQ
+457 DLARVSQ
-464 IRYLKENQITSEPQ
+464 IRYLKDNQISAEPQ

-557 YTPSTRTNAITSVSS
+557 YTPSTKVNAITSFSN
-572 DSGRLTYRQEVFVL
+572 DSGKTTYRQEVNGF
-586 SEPKINSF
+586 SDPHIGSF

-670 QSQIINGGINL
+670 KSQIINGGVNL
-681 GTTDKS
+681 GETDKS
-687 GRFLIPSLM
+687 GRL
-696 PYREN
+696 
-701 HIYLDPSYLP
+701 
-711 LNWNVKSTDQKTVV
+711 
-725 GYRQGTLVDFGAHQ
+725 
-739 VISGLVRIVDKNNT
+739 GL
-753 PLLPGYSVRING
+753 
-765 QQDAVVGYDGEVFVP
+765 F
-780 NLLRQ
+780 
-785 NKLEVDL
+785 
-792 LDHGSC
+792 
-798 QVNFTY
+798 
-804 NSNQYSTKKLG
+804 
-815 PYICQ
+815 

>member
-44 TQEKINGQEQNLNF
+44 TQEKTNGQEQNLNF

-130 LQVPS
+130 LQVPA

-385 LSGGAEASTDGLSN
+385 LSGGVEASTDGLTN
-399 VGTGFAK
+399 LGTGFAK

-457 DLACVSQ
+457 DLARVSQ
-464 IRYLKENQITSEPQ
+464 IRYLKENQISAEPQ
-478 NYLSYSALAD
+478 NYLSYSALAN

-608 NNASIYGSY
+608 NNTSIYGSY

-739 VISGLVRIVDKNNT
+739 VVSGLVRIVDKNNT